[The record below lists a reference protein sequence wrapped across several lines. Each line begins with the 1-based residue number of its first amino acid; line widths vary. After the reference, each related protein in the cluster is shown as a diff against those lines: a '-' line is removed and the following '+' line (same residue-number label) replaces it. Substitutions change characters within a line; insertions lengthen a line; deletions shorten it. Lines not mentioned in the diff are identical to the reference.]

1 MDTDT
6 FVTALYVL
14 VDDALNP
21 NPTSRPNK
29 RGRPAYLTTSELVTL
44 MLLLQWNA
52 RGSESEALR
61 YATRHWTRFFPGL
74 GNVQQ
79 SAFNQA
85 ARKHASLAMRVGQA
99 AVAQLAERE
108 GGWSHETLDCTAVP
122 LMSRRRGERTRL
134 FRKDEAAIGR
144 GGSDKDWYYGV
155 KLFIALSERGC
166 VSGFTVAPANTAD
179 RWLAEGLFRWRRNP
193 ETGQPTEE
201 ELAGVLG
208 PSHRRG
214 GKRVGPT
221 GPLWPV
227 EGVGEQYGEA
237 YLADLGFAGKKWE
250 WHWKQDYGSV
260 VLTPASAGRPADL
273 NSRRQKVETIFGM
286 LIDRLGLRKLRA
298 RSSSGL
304 RARIA
309 AKLAAFN
316 AAVLINYLYH
326 CPPLEFFNPTM

>member
-14 VDDALNP
+14 VDDTLNP

-29 RGRPAYLTTSELVTL
+29 RGRPGYLTASELVTV

-61 YATRHWTRFFPGL
+61 YATRHWTHFFPGL
-74 GNVQQ
+74 AKVQQ

-85 ARKHASLAMRVGQA
+85 ARKHAGLAMRVGQA
-99 AVAQLAERE
+99 AVAQLAERK
-108 GGWSHETLDCTAVP
+108 GGWSYETLDCTAVP

-134 FRKDEAAIGR
+134 FKPDEAAMGR

-155 KLFIALSERGC
+155 KLFAALSERGC
-166 VSGFTVAPANTAD
+166 VSGFTVAPANTED
-179 RWLAEGLFRWRRNP
+179 RWMAEGLFRWR
-193 ETGQPTEE
+193 EDSEAGQPTEE

-227 EGVGEQYGEA
+227 EGVGKQLGEA
-237 YLADLGFAGKKWE
+237 YLADRGFSGKEWE
-250 WHWKQDYGSV
+250 RHWKQDYGSV
-260 VLTPASAGRPADL
+260 VLTPASAGRPPNL
-273 NSRRQKVETIFGM
+273 NSRRQQVETVFGM
-286 LIDRLGLRKLRA
+286 LIDRLHLRYPRA
-298 RSSSGL
+298 RTMSGL
-304 RARIA
+304 WVRIA

-316 AAVLINYLYH
+316 AAVLINALYH
-326 CPPLEFFNPTM
+326 RPLLEFFNPTM